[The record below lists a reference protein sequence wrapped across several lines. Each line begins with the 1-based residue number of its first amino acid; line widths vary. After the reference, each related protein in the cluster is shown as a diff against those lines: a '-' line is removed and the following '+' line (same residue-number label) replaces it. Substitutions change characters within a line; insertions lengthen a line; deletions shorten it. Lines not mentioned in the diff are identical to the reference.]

1 MSSLKR
7 TFPALGG
14 GYLIKAC
21 FDPDTSTLRV
31 RLLGEGLY
39 SIPMPSI
46 SMTSIAA
53 EVVALLWLG
62 AGVYLGLGWLRFE
75 GLLRASDRSGIA
87 KGPLP
92 SVSLVI
98 AARNEADS
106 IGDTLDRLSR
116 VEYPELEIVVVND
129 RSRDGTGQIASEYIR
144 TLEGLKVVDI
154 GSLPE
159 EWLGKT
165 HALHEGSKQSSGE
178 WLCFIDA
185 DVALEPDCLRR
196 AVAVARI
203 RHLDHLCLFPAL
215 RTHGLLESAFVMT
228 FGFYFGAYMQPWKAK
243 DPRSK
248 KFCGVGA
255 FNLIRRNAY
264 EAIGGHERLRME
276 VADDIKLGKLVKQ
289 HRYRQDA
296 MDSDGR
302 VHLRWQKGGV
312 GAYLRGIEKNA
323 FAGVDYSLVRVAL
336 GSVGIVMMS
345 IFPFV
350 AVAVGDFTARLAGA
364 VALAVI
370 ALAYGPLSRPLN
382 RSRLYFVTHPLGAG
396 ILLSGLWISTV
407 KTLWRGTVVWRGTA
421 YPLPLLKKYLV

>member
-1 MSSLKR
+1 M
-7 TFPALGG
+7 TA
-14 GYLIKAC
+14 
-21 FDPDTSTLRV
+21 
-31 RLLGEGLY
+31 
-39 SIPMPSI
+39 I
-46 SMTSIAA
+46 SMTRIAT
-53 EVVALLWLG
+53 EVVALMWLG

-75 GLLRASDRSGIA
+75 GLLRASDESGVA
-87 KGPLP
+87 GGPVP

-106 IGDTLDRLSR
+106 IGDTLDRISR

-129 RSRDGTGQIASEYIR
+129 RSEDGTGPIAAKHTH
-144 TLEGLKVVDI
+144 TLAGLKAVNVRT
-154 GSLPE
+154 LPE

-165 HALHEGSKQSSGE
+165 HALHEGYKQSSGE

-196 AVAVARI
+196 ALAVARM
-203 RHLDHLCLFPAL
+203 RRLDHLCLFPAL

-243 DPRSK
+243 DSRSN

-255 FNLIRRNAY
+255 FNLIRRDAY

-289 HRYRQDA
+289 HRFRQDA
-296 MDSDGR
+296 MDSDGL
-302 VHLRWQKGGV
+302 VHLRWQKSGV

-323 FAGVDYSLVRVAL
+323 FAGMDYSLSRVAL
-336 GSVGIVMMS
+336 GSLGILMMS
-345 IFPFV
+345 ISPF
-350 AVAVGDFTARLAGA
+350 
-364 VALAVI
+364 VALAVDDFATRTAGTVALTII
-370 ALAYGPLSRPLN
+370 ALAYGPLGRAVN
-382 RSRLYFVTHPLGAG
+382 KSRLYFVSHPLGAV

-407 KTLWRGTVVWRGTA
+407 KTLWRGAVVWRGTA
-421 YPLPLLKKYLV
+421 YPLRLLKKYLV